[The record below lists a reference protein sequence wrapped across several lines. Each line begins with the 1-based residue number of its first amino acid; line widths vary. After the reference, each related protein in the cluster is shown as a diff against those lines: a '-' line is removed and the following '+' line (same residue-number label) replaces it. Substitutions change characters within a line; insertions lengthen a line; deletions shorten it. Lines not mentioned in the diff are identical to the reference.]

1 MSTIKSSTTTTTAYS
16 VEADTTGALVIQT
29 GATPTTAVT
38 VDASQN
44 VTLVGT
50 LTTSSRGIAKASM
63 PAGSVLQVV
72 NADLNTFLSTTST
85 FPLDDTIPQNTE
97 GAEILTCAITPTSAT
112 SKLIIDV
119 VMNVANNVAT
129 DISIIALFQDS
140 TANALR
146 ASWSRTI
153 AANNPVSAMV
163 IKHYM
168 TSGTTSATTFKVRGG
183 GSTGNAGTFQI
194 NGGSGTRYLGGSL
207 ISSIT
212 IMEIAA

>member
-1 MSTIKSSTTTTTAYS
+1 MPISTIGSDGLASS
-16 VEADTTGALVIQT
+16 
-29 GATPTTAVT
+29 AVT
-38 VDASQN
+38 RPKI
-44 VTLVGT
+44 GF
-50 LTTSSRGIAKASM
+50 
-63 PAGSVLQVV
+63 AGAVLQVV

-212 IMEIAA
+212 ITEISA

>member
-1 MSTIKSSTTTTTAYS
+1 MSL
-16 VEADTTGALVIQT
+16 VALS
-29 GATPTTAVT
+29 GN
-38 VDASQN
+38 ASG
-44 VTLVGT
+44 TGT
-50 LTTSSRGIAKASM
+50 LTIAAPNTNSNYTLTLPQNTGTLISTKS
-63 PAGSVLQVV
+63 AGTVLQVV

-119 VMNVANNVAT
+119 VMNVANNVAV

-183 GSTGNAGTFQI
+183 GCTGNAGTFQI

>member
-1 MSTIKSSTTTTTAYS
+1 MTVIIDGTAGITYPS
-16 VEADTTGALVIQT
+16 G
-29 GATPTTAVT
+29 
-38 VDASQN
+38 S
-44 VTLVGT
+44 GT
-50 LTTSSRGIAKASM
+50 QAAQAK
-63 PAGSVLQVV
+63 VLQVV
-72 NADLNTFLSTTST
+72 NADLNTFFSTTST
-85 FPLDDTIPQNTE
+85 FPIDDTIPQNTE
-97 GAEILTCAITPTSAT
+97 GAQILTCAITPIFST

-119 VMNVANNVAT
+119 VMNVANDVAS
-129 DISIIALFQDS
+129 DISIIALFQDT

-146 ASWSRTI
+146 ASWSRTV

-183 GSTGNAGTFQI
+183 GLTGNAATFQI

-212 IMEIAA
+212 ITEIAA

>member
-1 MSTIKSSTTTTTAYS
+1 MSTIKSSTTLTTAYS